1 MSAMI
6 TPDMVRQVITT
17 VLDDQELFG
26 LIALADVLIESRL
39 GITTDIS
46 DNLRAELSRFIAAHY
61 VAGKER
67 SGGEQVIDRDISS
80 QTIGEASISYGSST
94 ISSTS
99 VAKFSIQSGGLESTW
114 WGRQALALDP
124 TGQLRS
130 LEGSLGARLV
140 ALL

>member
-17 VLDDQELFG
+17 VLDDQELLG

-39 GITTDIS
+39 GTTTDVS

-67 SGGEQVIDRDISS
+67 GGGEQVIDRDISS

-99 VAKFSIQSGGLESTW
+99 VARVSIQSGGLESTW

-130 LEGSLGARLV
+130 LEGSLGAKLV
-140 ALL
+140 ALI